1 MQELLSVW
9 NWLLANPLTY
19 SLMSIVFLLFAGF
32 ISFVVCKLFL
42 LGIVRRFIL
51 HTHKSDPLDK
61 DMRVAKRLAHI
72 VPVVTVYFLSRLV
85 VGLPPGLLE
94 TIQAICGVLFIID
107 SAMLINELLDISNS
121 AYIRKHGEKSHSIK
135 GYVQIGKII
144 VSSIATILVI
154 ATLSNKSPVIIISS
168 LGAVAAVLMFVF
180 QHTLIS
186 LVANIQLSS
195 SNVIQLGDWV
205 EMPQGNISGEVTDIA
220 LHTITIRNWDNT
232 VSRVP
237 TKNFITETYTN
248 WQPMFSSGGRR
259 IKRSFFIDQSSITF
273 ADGALLER
281 LKTVSP
287 VKFAGLSAY
296 LSTKMETLSDEQLI
310 HHGIT
315 NLGLFRKY
323 LLEYLKARDDI
334 RNDMY
339 LVVRQLS
346 PTSEGLPIEVYCFTS
361 KVFWSEYED
370 TQSEIFEYMYATARY
385 FALGIYQKPS
395 GIDMNNMMPKRTR
408 HGGHSLPAAAPTGD
422 NSVGV
427 QEIERRL

>member
-9 NWLLANPLTY
+9 HWLLATPWAF
-19 SLMSIVFLLFAGF
+19 SILAIAVMLLAGF
-32 ISFVVCKLFL
+32 LSAMICKYFL

-61 DMRVAKRLAHI
+61 DMRVARRLSNI
-72 VPVVTVYFLSRLV
+72 VPVVIVYFLSRMIQGLESELV
-85 VGLPPGLLE
+85 D
-94 TIQAICGVLFIID
+94 AIHTVCGVLFILH
-107 SAMLINELLDISNS
+107 ATMLINELLDISNS
-121 AYIRKHGEKSHSIK
+121 AYTRKHGVKSHSIK
-135 GYVQIGKII
+135 GYVQIAKII

-168 LGAVAAVLMFVF
+168 LGAAAAVLMLVF

-186 LVANIQLSS
+186 LVANIQVSS
-195 SNVIQLGDWV
+195 SDVLQLGDWV

-232 VSRVP
+232 ISRVP

-259 IKRSFFIDQSSITF
+259 IKRSFFIDQSTITF
-273 ADGALLER
+273 ASGNLLDQ
-281 LKTVSP
+281 LKNVSP
-287 VKFAGLSAY
+287 LNVAGLTHY
-296 LSTKMETLSDEQLI
+296 LNEKTGAEFPQSDVLLS

-323 LLEYLKARDDI
+323 LLEYLKTRTDI

-346 PTSEGLPIEVYCFTS
+346 PTSEGLPIEIYCFTE
-361 KVFWSEYED
+361 KVFWAEYEE

-385 FALGIYQKPS
+385 FGLGIYQQPS
-395 GIDMNNMMPKRTR
+395 GTDVSNI
-408 HGGHSLPAAAPTGD
+408 
-422 NSVGV
+422 
-427 QEIERRL
+427 IRR